1 MKKFWL
7 DVLKI
12 ALGTGLGGIGAL
24 FAFILIVE
32 FIQSFAPWIF
42 RIYD

>member
-12 ALGTGLGGIGAL
+12 ALGTGLGGPKYPLPASPHM
-24 FAFILIVE
+24 ILIL
-32 FIQSFAPWIF
+32 FLS
-42 RIYD
+42 